1 MTDDNY
7 TLPDVVNLNRL
18 GDAVVDLL
26 RKARTD
32 RSQRANLE
40 YAARELIE
48 SLEEELESIADSDPD
63 WPLSWYWERSLR

>member
-7 TLPDVVNLNRL
+7 TLPDVVRLNQL
-18 GDAVVDLL
+18 GDQVVELL

-32 RSQRANLE
+32 RGQRANLE
-40 YAARELIE
+40 YAARELIQ
-48 SLEEELESIADSDPD
+48 SLEEELEAIADSDPD